1 MEDDADERIDGF
13 VATLGRRLWSID
25 RIHMIISQLYEIEC
39 LSIDPSFVEGETNLI
54 VKSYFYD
61 DLVPRYAE

>member
-39 LSIDPSFVEGETNLI
+39 LSVDPCFVEGETKLI
-54 VKSYFYD
+54 VKSYSYD